1 MLNSLRTYIILCTFA
16 LRNGKIGVSPLT
28 KNNKTQI
35 TDPSTN
41 QLKNDG
47 FIELKA
53 FVIIT
58 KPALDILTYP
68 LSLKTHLD
76 GDFCAALKHN
86 RQRKKQKQDKSYDQA
101 YEEFVQFRFKNYQT
115 VNHQHQ
121 ASCGKRHDA

>member
-1 MLNSLRTYIILCTFA
+1 LLNLLRTYTILCTFA
-16 LRNGKIGVSPLT
+16 LRNGQIGVSPLT

-41 QLKNDG
+41 HLKNDG

-68 LSLKTHLD
+68 LSLKTYPAED
-76 GDFCAALKHN
+76 YCAA
-86 RQRKKQKQDKSYDQA
+86 
-101 YEEFVQFRFKNYQT
+101 
-115 VNHQHQ
+115 
-121 ASCGKRHDA
+121 